1 MLEFEQ
7 RRKKLFEQMKDNS
20 VAIFF
25 SGVSKIASE
34 DEQLPFCCNKNF
46 FYLTNIKQEHSA
58 LMLIKGIGERKT
70 YLFIDPYS
78 ELKEKWTGKRLSV
91 DKAMMLSD
99 IKNVYT
105 SDNFETMLSLA
116 LSNENNQYGD
126 IDCVYLDLTSPEQKI
141 DEGQFINDF
150 SVKVRLNYNDKN
162 IVDVYPIMRDL
173 RMIKS
178 STEIEYLI
186 KAIEK
191 TNNGIA
197 YIVSKLCSGLV
208 EHELADHF
216 EMYGRAH
223 DRAPLAFSTIVAS
236 GKNATC
242 LHYPY
247 EQQNDA
253 LKEDD
258 LVLFDLGYS
267 YNGYSADISRTFPIN
282 GKFSDLQR
290 KVYQAVLDCNK
301 AVIAYAKP
309 GLTLRNLQEYA
320 TEFLKK
326 ECIRLKLMDPSDD
339 IRNYYYHSV
348 SHHLGLDTHDVADRD
363 KPLANGNV
371 ITVEPG
377 LYFNKF
383 GIGVRIEDDVLITGD
398 GAVVLSKNIV
408 KEIDEIEKMM
418 WRRH

>member
-34 DEQLPFCCNKNF
+34 DEELPFCCNKNF
-46 FYLTNIKQEHSA
+46 FYLTNIKQEHSM
-58 LMLIKGIGERKT
+58 LMLIKGIGERKV

-78 ELKEKWTGKRLSV
+78 ELKEKWTGKRLTV

-105 SDNFETMLSLA
+105 TDNFETMLKLA
-116 LSNENNQYGD
+116 LANDNNQYGD
-126 IDCVYLDLTSPEQKI
+126 IDCIYLDLTSPEQKI
-141 DEGQFINDF
+141 GDGQYINDF
-150 SVKVRLNYNDKN
+150 SVKLRLDYNDKT

-173 RMIKS
+173 RMVKS
-178 STEIEYLI
+178 SMEIEYLI

-197 YIVSKLCSGLV
+197 YIVNKLSGGLV

-247 EQQNDA
+247 EQQNDT
-253 LKEDD
+253 LKDDD

-267 YNGYSADISRTFPIN
+267 YNGYSADISRTFPIS
-282 GKFSDLQR
+282 GKFNDLQR

-320 TEFLKK
+320 SDFLKK
-326 ECIRLKLMDPSDD
+326 ECIRLKLMDPNDD

-348 SHHLGLDTHDVADRD
+348 SHHLGLDTHDVSDRD

-377 LYFNKF
+377 LYFNKY
-383 GIGVRIEDDVLITGD
+383 GIGVRIEDDVLITMD
-398 GAVVLSKNIV
+398 GSVVLSKNVI

-418 WRRH
+418 WRRS

>member
-34 DEQLPFCCNKNF
+34 DEALPFCCNKNF

-78 ELKEKWTGKRLSV
+78 ELKEKWTGKRLTV

-141 DEGQFINDF
+141 DENQFINDF

-173 RMIKS
+173 RMVKS

-197 YIVSKLCSGLV
+197 YIVNKLSSGLV

-223 DRAPLAFSTIVAS
+223 DRAPLAFSTIIAG

-267 YNGYSADISRTFPIN
+267 YNGYSADISRTFPVN
-282 GKFSDLQR
+282 GKFNDLQR

-309 GLTLRNLQEYA
+309 GLTLRDLQEYA

-348 SHHLGLDTHDVADRD
+348 SHHLGLDTHDISERD

-398 GAVVLSKNIV
+398 GSVVLSKNII

-418 WRRH
+418 WRRN